1 MHETLRNTG
10 VSREA
15 MNLRLAFATNLRRL
29 RSEGGLSQQKLAI
42 AAGLNRSHLSRLE
55 NGMNDPRL
63 AIVSKLADV
72 FGVEPAELLR
82 LRADETGEALSRQSV
97 CNYKGADNLPA
108 SRAVKFSRER

>member
-1 MHETLRNTG
+1 
-10 VSREA
+10 

-63 AIVSKLADV
+63 AIVGKLADV

-82 LRADETGEALSRQSV
+82 LRADETDALSQQSV
-97 CNYKGADNLPA
+97 CDYKGADNLSA